1 MDWRLK
7 SLAPILNLGERFGP
21 VANVVE
27 NSPEVNPVGFWSPL
41 RIWALVWRTLPQY
54 PNIQIRSYLQRSGD
68 SCTPAAN
75 GALENPCGAQHRT
88 ADIPSCLREYGIK
101 VGLDRPVAS
110 CTATPSQDLERLS
123 RDS

>member
-7 SLAPILNLGERFGP
+7 SLAPIPNLGERFGP

-75 GALENPCGAQHRT
+75 GDLENHAEHNTVQQISLAAYENMESKWGWIDLSPAALQR
-88 ADIPSCLREYGIK
+88 LRRI
-101 VGLDRPVAS
+101 
-110 CTATPSQDLERLS
+110 
-123 RDS
+123 